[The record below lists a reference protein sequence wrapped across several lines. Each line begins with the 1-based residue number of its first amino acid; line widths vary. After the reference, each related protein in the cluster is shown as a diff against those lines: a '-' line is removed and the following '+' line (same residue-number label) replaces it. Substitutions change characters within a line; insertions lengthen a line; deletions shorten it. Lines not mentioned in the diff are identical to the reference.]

1 MTTETLFQAIFETP
15 THRVFIE
22 YLPGPEGAIFI
33 ENVTIEARP
42 VSQFEQRQSERR
54 KPRRRIVLEEDENSF

>member
-22 YLPGPEGAIFI
+22 YLPGPDGVIFI

-42 VSQFEQRQSERR
+42 ISPFAQRQSERR
-54 KPRRRIVLEEDENSF
+54 KPRRRSEEESAELFL